1 MSVKPNILELVKDEV
16 YRKSLINSL
25 CVGLSDTEHFTK
37 IINYVID
44 YKFNLFIID
53 DFKGSFYEDEDDT
66 LDLILPS
73 IRRLYGK
80 MFVTPPNI
88 LTEQNLK
95 YFQLSFDIDDFL
107 SYFIEMV
114 SKSKNSLSMFE
125 NLDRTNE
132 TLTLIVDNY
141 IAGLIKLVRENEDQ
155 VIRDIKINNIIR
167 C

>member
-1 MSVKPNILELVKDEV
+1 MSVKPTILELVKDEV

-53 DFKGSFYEDEDDT
+53 DFKGSFYTDEDDT